1 MLSAQ
6 SKSCNSIFCRLREA
20 ELLFQADRVAD
31 SDRLLRTVV
40 RKNPTYAGASH
51 CTHDLLDVIVCVY
64 PVVHSLTHAS
74 VCSGLH
80 SLTH

>member
-1 MLSAQ
+1 MQ
-6 SKSCNSIFCRLREA
+6 PNSCNSVFCRLREA

-51 CTHDLLDVIVCVY
+51 CTYHILDIIICLHILSVVLSCIV
-64 PVVHSLTHAS
+64 LFAQ
-74 VCSGLH
+74 
-80 SLTH
+80 